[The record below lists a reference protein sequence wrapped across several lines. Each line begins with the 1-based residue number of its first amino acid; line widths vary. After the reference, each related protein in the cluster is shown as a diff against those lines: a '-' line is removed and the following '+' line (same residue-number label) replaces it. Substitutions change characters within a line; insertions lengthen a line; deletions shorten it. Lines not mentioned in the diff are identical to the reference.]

1 MYRLK
6 RLPLPVAYQ
15 DDMKTF
21 FTGLK
26 RVKAGTSTKRDVDDT
41 LGTIHSRFCCIAIAT
56 AVVRAFSV
64 VRTGPQQFVENQ
76 SGGRPEEGKRQLP
89 SPRPH
94 KYLDAAL
101 QPSATTPVPTTS
113 VSPPALQDAP
123 PRSLVISTRDEDPAQ
138 ATDEGLA
145 GSSLTPYGT
154 HRHVPTEPV
163 APLPSIYDGG
173 AAATQQKKT
182 MGGWQAS
189 QIHVA
194 STKFDGKVENW
205 SGWKT
210 EMQTIL
216 HWQGLLQVLKGVDFT
231 MPSVQRET
239 VSGATALRPEQGRLI
254 RRSLC
259 HCMVTCW
266 IASSLT

>member
-1 MYRLK
+1 
-6 RLPLPVAYQ
+6 
-15 DDMKTF
+15 
-21 FTGLK
+21 
-26 RVKAGTSTKRDVDDT
+26 
-41 LGTIHSRFCCIAIAT
+41 T

-123 PRSLVISTRDEDPAQ
+123 PRSLVISTRDEDSAQ

-163 APLPSIYDGG
+163 APLPSIYDGT
-173 AAATQQKKT
+173 AASSQQNKT

-194 STKFDGKVENW
+194 STKFDGNVENW

-216 HWQGLLQVLKGVDFT
+216 HWQGLLQVLKGVDFS
-231 MPSVQRET
+231 MSSVQRET

-254 RRSLC
+254 RRSFC